1 VSLPVPARLRR
12 RSATVPAAAVL
23 IPTVTGPAGMRPPGA
38 IERLS
43 ARRRRERA
51 ERRTRF
57 IGLAAMA
64 TGGAVVA
71 TEYGRVWRRGSAPV
85 PTLTDPPSGE
95 EVLGAAGEA
104 AGQTVEVA
112 VAGYRTGSTREN
124 ALLNLL
130 GSFSLT
136 FALARG
142 TTYVIRHRGA
152 FGPIRNVVVSKSHIH
167 HFVPGILLAFA
178 SGGIAVVS
186 RNQKLDPLLAVPF
199 GAGVALTLDESALLL
214 KLDDVYWTED
224 GIVSVQISLAAVA
237 MLSALALVLRVLRRG
252 EEVVLDGAAP
262 PSASPPT
269 PTPAAAGG

>member
-1 VSLPVPARLRR
+1 MSLPVPARFRPRR
-12 RSATVPAAAVL
+12 TVPAAAAL
-23 IPTVTGPAGMRPPGA
+23 IPSVAVAPRLRPPGA

-43 ARRRRERA
+43 ARRRRQRA

-57 IGLAAMA
+57 IGLAALA
-64 TGGAVVA
+64 TGGAVAV
-71 TEYGRVWRRGSAPV
+71 TEYGRVWRRGSALV
-85 PTLTDPPSGE
+85 PTLADPPSGE
-95 EVLGAAGEA
+95 EVLDAAGEA

-112 VAGYRTGSTREN
+112 LTGYRTGSTREN

-152 FGPIRNVVVSKSHIH
+152 VGPLRNLIVDKSHIH
-167 HFVPGILLAFA
+167 HFVPGILLAFGA
-178 SGGIAVVS
+178 GGVAVVS
-186 RNQKLDPLLAVPF
+186 RNQKLDPFLAVPF

-214 KLDDVYWTED
+214 KLDDVYWTEE

-252 EEVVLDGAAP
+252 EELVLEGAAQP
-262 PSASPPT
+262 PAT
-269 PTPAAAGG
+269 EFAVAV